1 MFFDSCAPEP
11 FLDALIEALPYEW
24 SGSCTGPQLSDSH
37 LEMLRQRD
45 LARDAQAWARFL
57 RPGEA
62 TGPGERLLLS
72 LGDDVIRYGVVVG
85 SLSGPDHAP
94 SLFIS
99 SSGGLADQ
107 EGEFQRLPLT
117 STPTEVAHLLC
128 RLARAADRR
137 AIERELHEAAAEGRH
152 RAGWFPGGRIIV
164 LDLETTGLDT
174 ETARVVE
181 AAWLLADHRA
191 LAWDS
196 ILIDPGVPIPQDAY
210 NVHSIDDRLASGE
223 GAAPS
228 ETLDALVGV
237 LAKHISDGATLVIFN
252 RTFDLP
258 LLDAECG
265 RHGLPTLAD
274 RLGRHV
280 QAVDPMRIS
289 QRTSNRDGHAL
300 SDLAALYS
308 TGAIAAHM
316 ALGDC
321 LATWDVLAA
330 LCQGEHGRRIV
341 RLLARWH
348 ENPRADEPLSVRH
361 LLACSSGW

>member
-1 MFFDSCAPEP
+1 MFFDSRAPEP

-24 SGSCTGPQLSDSH
+24 NGSCTGPQLPDSH
-37 LEMLRQRD
+37 QEMLRQRD
-45 LARDAQAWARFL
+45 LAHDTRAWARFL
-57 RPGEA
+57 WPGEA
-62 TGPGERLLLS
+62 TGPGERLMLS
-72 LGDDVIRYGVVVG
+72 LGDDVVRYGVVVG
-85 SLSGPDHAP
+85 SLSRPDDAP

-99 SSGGLADQ
+99 SSGGLTDE
-107 EGEFQRLPLT
+107 EGEFHRLPRT
-117 STPTEVAHLLC
+117 STPGEVAHVLC
-128 RLARAADRR
+128 RMARAADRR
-137 AIERELHEAAAEGRH
+137 AVEKELQEAAAEGRH

-191 LAWDS
+191 LAWDNM
-196 ILIDPGVPIPQDAY
+196 LINPGVPIPEDAY
-210 NVHSIDDRLASGE
+210 NVHSINDRLARSE
-223 GAAPS
+223 GAAPLGA
-228 ETLDALVGV
+228 LDALVSA

-258 LLDAECG
+258 LLDAECR

-274 RLGRHV
+274 RLGHHV

-289 QRTSNRDGHAL
+289 QQTRRRGSHAL

-308 TGAIAAHM
+308 PGNLAAHT

-330 LCQGEHGRRIV
+330 LCRGEHASRIV
-341 RLLARWH
+341 RLLSRWH
-348 ENPRADEPLSVRH
+348 ENPRIDEPLTVRH